1 MQLLFVVY
9 PLFYVEDILKL
20 IEGTYKPT
28 GLLGCVNKLRDNRKK
43 ENDILLHLQIMI
55 EENRFEILEA
65 IRMAFLS
72 NILSIGNDGKIIP
85 IEKNIKRIRV
95 EGHDVSMMCK
105 SAEKVGIWFAKL
117 PIAEIEQ
124 ILKVRL

>member
-1 MQLLFVVY
+1 MEKLFLL
-9 PLFYVEDILKL
+9 K
-20 IEGTYKPT
+20 
-28 GLLGCVNKLRDNRKK
+28 
-43 ENDILLHLQIMI
+43 
-55 EENRFEILEA
+55 
-65 IRMAFLS
+65 
-72 NILSIGNDGKIIP
+72 
-85 IEKNIKRIRV
+85 KNIKRIRV

>member
-1 MQLLFVVY
+1 MNLL
-9 PLFYVEDILKL
+9 
-20 IEGTYKPT
+20 
-28 GLLGCVNKLRDNRKK
+28 KK
-43 ENDILLHLQIMI
+43 ALDYME
-55 EENRFEILEA
+55 RFEILEA